1 MIRRLIFG
9 TSDRRRWIPAVLVQ
23 GILGPAGRRSGL
35 AAGATVGPILV
46 AALVVASAAFAQGLP
61 STDGPGAYTVLLES
75 PSVGER
81 LRESASSKQASPLP
95 RRDAATVGFMRRAV
109 ALAQAPVV
117 DLIEAEGGQVLG
129 SARHVLNAVF
139 VHAMPGEA
147 EAIRNL
153 PGVSA
158 VVPSRR
164 HEPMVMGVSDIVN
177 VSAARMRPVGS
188 PLNGEGM
195 KIAIIDSG
203 LDFEHAAFQDDSLT
217 PIPGYPKGD
226 PAYLDYATNKVIS
239 VRSYV
244 EMLNS
249 KNPDSST
256 PDDYTPRDIGGHGTS
271 VAMVA
276 AGASVETDLGEFSG
290 IAPKARIGVYKVFG
304 TPGVNFYTADHA
316 VIAAIDD
323 AILDGMDILN
333 LSLGH
338 LAFWKWDSTGR
349 DCGQSVATAECDPL
363 AAAAQNAVV
372 DFGKVVVVAA
382 GNEGLRGSHELASLN
397 TVNSPGNAPA
407 VITVGGIGNAYSDFR
422 ESVQVGSQSF
432 AALGG
437 SGPAPDGP
445 LTASVQFASDLGDAL
460 GCEPYAAAALE
471 GDIVIVDRGD
481 CFFQQ
486 KVEHADAAGAVG
498 VLVINDE
505 GDDLVAM
512 AQLGDTDIPA
522 FFIGA
527 SDGETLHGL
536 LAEAD
541 NVVTLDP
548 TPVVEEQEWNYVWP
562 STGRGPT
569 LSLYPKPDLAAPAQL
584 VYTAVPRYND
594 QGNLFAPGG
603 FAQLSG
609 TSFAAP
615 IVAGAAALVWQAHPS
630 LNARQVSS
638 ALINSADAESVLED
652 DVFAR
657 LASVGAGVLD
667 IQAAIRAVATAVPS
681 SVGFGSVGNVA
692 LPVRR
697 TLVIA
702 NNLQRTESFQLHVE
716 ARDSDLRARVMIDGS
731 RSRRLR
737 LAPSGSIELEITLTG
752 TRPPPGSYE
761 GRLKLTGL
769 GGSGNISIPY
779 LYVVGDN
786 EPYNTLPIQGQF
798 ATGVEGERTRQTVVA
813 RVTDQFGAPVANR
826 PVTFAV
832 TEGSGWIESS
842 TSSSGSTGLIF
853 ARVRYGP
860 EADLQSVVATI
871 GDLDLTFNYEAIAT
885 VPEISSIHNAASESS
900 AQGVAPGSLVTIR
913 GSGFADYASGP
924 PQGYQTGR
932 LAITRKGVSVTFDSE
947 TQGVS
952 APGGIFEIGEDWVT
966 VQVPWELAGWN
977 SGFVKVRSAEN
988 SEPFIF
994 QLASA
999 DPGIF
1004 SYDVDGQAMAWA
1016 TVSDGLR
1023 VSADAP
1029 APRGAE
1035 VTFVTTGNGPV
1046 VTPPPSGEA
1055 SEVMVETVETPVVRI
1070 GGVAT
1075 EVTYSGLN
1083 PGTAGLYLVTAI
1095 VPESLQPGTHA
1106 VQVIVN
1112 SATSNIVRLPVQ

>member
-1 MIRRLIFG
+1 MQRRETLR
-9 TSDRRRWIPAVLVQ
+9 S
-23 GILGPAGRRSGL
+23 AGRRS
-35 AAGATVGPILV
+35 AGAMARYAGLLVV
-46 AALVVASAAFAQGLP
+46 AAIALASAAFAQGIP
-61 STDGPGAYTVLLES
+61 GTDGPAAYTVLLES

-81 LRESASSKQASPLP
+81 LRESSSSKEASPLP
-95 RRDAATVGFMRRAV
+95 RRDATSVGFMRRSV
-109 ALAQAPVV
+109 VLAQAPVI

-129 SARHVLNAVF
+129 SASHVLNAVF
-139 VHAMPGEA
+139 VHATPSEA
-147 EAIRNL
+147 EAIRSL

-158 VVPSRR
+158 VVQSRR
-164 HEPMVMGVSDIVN
+164 HEAMVMGVSDIVN

-188 PLNGEGM
+188 ELSGDGM

-226 PAYLDYATNKVIS
+226 PAYLEHATNKVIA

-249 KNPDSST
+249 KDPDSST
-256 PDDYTPRDIGGHGTS
+256 PDDYTPRDTGGHGTS
-271 VAMVA
+271 VAMIA

-290 IAPKARIGVYKVFG
+290 VAPKARIGVYKVFG

-349 DCGQSVATAECDPL
+349 DCGQGVLTTACDPL

-382 GNEGLRGSHELASLN
+382 GNGGLRGSHELPSLN
-397 TVNSPGNAPA
+397 TINSPGNAPA

-432 AALGG
+432 AALSG

-445 LTASVQFASDLGDAL
+445 LAASVKLASDLGDAL
-460 GCEPYAAAALE
+460 GCEPYDEGVLE
-471 GDIVIVDRGD
+471 GAIVIVDRGE

-486 KVEHADAAGAVG
+486 KVEHADAVGAVG
-498 VLVINDE
+498 VLVINHE

-527 SDGETLHGL
+527 SDGETLRGL

-541 NVVTLDP
+541 NVLTLDP
-548 TPVVEEQEWNYVWP
+548 TPVAEEQEWNYVWP

-569 LSLYPKPDLAAPAQL
+569 LSLYPKPDLAAPAHL
-584 VYTAVPRYND
+584 LYTAVPKYND

-615 IVAGAAALVWQAHPS
+615 VVSGAAALVWQAHPS

-638 ALINSADAESVLED
+638 ALINSADSEAVLED
-652 DVFAR
+652 DVYAR

-681 SVGFGSVGNVA
+681 SIGFGSVGNVA

-716 ARDSDLRARVMIDGS
+716 SRDSDSRAQVMIDGS

-737 LAPSGSIELEITLTG
+737 LASGGSIELEITLAG
-752 TRPPPGSYE
+752 TRPPSGSYE

-779 LYVVGDN
+779 LYVVGDS
-786 EPYNTLPIQGQF
+786 EPYNSLPIQGQY

-813 RVTDQFGAPVANR
+813 RVTDQFGAPVADR

-842 TSSSGSTGLIF
+842 APNSGSTGLIF

-860 EADLQSVVATI
+860 EADPQTVVATI
-871 GDLDLTFNYEAIAT
+871 GDLNLTFNYEATET

-900 AQGVAPGSLVTIR
+900 GQGVAPGSLVTIW
-913 GSGFADYASGP
+913 GTGFADYASGP
-924 PQGYQTGR
+924 PQEYQSGR
-932 LAITRKGVSVTFDSE
+932 LAITRKGVSVAFDSL
-947 TQGVS
+947 TLGVS
-952 APGGIFEIGEDWVT
+952 APGRIFEIGEDWVT
-966 VQVPWELAGWN
+966 VQVPWELDGWN
-977 SGFVKVRSAEN
+977 TGFVKVRSGQN

-1004 SYDVDGQAMAWA
+1004 SYDVNGQAMAWA
-1016 TVSDGLR
+1016 TVSDGSL

-1029 APRGAE
+1029 ATRGTE
-1035 VTFVTTGNGPV
+1035 VTFVTTGNGAV
-1046 VTPPPSGEA
+1046 VTAPPSGEA
-1055 SEVMVETVETPVVRI
+1055 SEVMVETVDTPVVRI
-1070 GGVAT
+1070 GGVAA

-1083 PGTAGLYLVTAI
+1083 PGTAGLYLVGAI

>member
-1 MIRRLIFG
+1 MVV
-9 TSDRRRWIPAVLVQ
+9 TA
-23 GILGPAGRRSGL
+23 LGFTP
-35 AAGATVGPILV
+35 
-46 AALVVASAAFAQGLP
+46 AAFAQGLP
-61 STDGPGAYTVLLES
+61 VDDGPGAYTVLLES

-81 LRESASSKQASPLP
+81 LRESTNSKQASPLP
-95 RRDAATVGFMRRAV
+95 RRDATSVGFMRRAV
-109 ALAQAPVV
+109 AVAQAPVIN
-117 DLIEAEGGQVLG
+117 LIEAEGGQVFG

-139 VHAMPGEA
+139 VRATPREA
-147 EAIRNL
+147 EAIRSL

-164 HEPMVMGVSDIVN
+164 HDAMVMGVSDIVN

-188 PLNGEGM
+188 PLDGEGM

-203 LDFEHAAFQDDSLT
+203 LDFDHAAFQDDSLT

-226 PAYLDYATNKVIS
+226 PEYLEYATNKVIS

-249 KNPDSST
+249 KDPDSST
-256 PDDYTPRDIGGHGTS
+256 PDDYTPRDVGGHGTA

-304 TPGVNFYTADHA
+304 TPGVNFHTADHA

-349 DCGQSVATAECDPL
+349 DCGRGVSTTACDPL

-382 GNEGLRGSHELASLN
+382 GNGGLRGSHELPSLN

-407 VITVGGIGNAYSDFR
+407 VIAVGGIGNAYSDFR

-432 AALGG
+432 TAL
-437 SGPAPDGP
+437 SGLGPTPDGP
-445 LTASVQFASDLGDAL
+445 LTASAKLASDLGEAV
-460 GCEPYAAAALE
+460 GCESYGEGALE
-471 GDIVIVDRGD
+471 AVIAIVDRGE
-481 CFFQQ
+481 CLFQR

-498 VLVINDE
+498 VLVVNHE
-505 GDDLVAM
+505 GDELVAM
-512 AQLGDTDIPA
+512 ARLDETDIPA

-527 SDGETLHGL
+527 TDGETLRSQ
-536 LAEAD
+536 LAGAE
-541 NVVTLDP
+541 NVITLDP
-548 TPVVEEQEWNYVWP
+548 TPVAEDQSWNYVWP

-569 LSLYPKPDLAAPAQL
+569 LSLYPKPDIAATAHL

-594 QGNLFAPGG
+594 QGNLFAPSG

-615 IVAGAAALVWQAHPS
+615 IVAGAAALVWQAHPALS
-630 LNARQVSS
+630 ARQVSS
-638 ALINSADAESVLED
+638 ALINSADEGAVLED

-667 IQAAIRAVATAVPS
+667 IQAAIGAVATAVPS
-681 SVGFGSVGNVA
+681 SVGFGSLGNVT

-702 NNLQRTESFQLHVE
+702 NNLQRTESFQLNVE
-716 ARDSDLRARVMIDGS
+716 ARDSDSRAQVMIDGS

-737 LAPSGSIELEITLTG
+737 LAPGGSIELAITLTG

-769 GGSGNISIPY
+769 GGSGSISIPY

-786 EPYNTLPIQGQF
+786 EPYNALPIQGQF
-798 ATGVEGERTRQTVVA
+798 ATGVEGERTRQTLVA
-813 RVTDQFGAPVANR
+813 RVTDQFGAPVTDR
-826 PVTFAV
+826 PVSFTV
-832 TEGSGWIESS
+832 TKGAGWIESS

-860 EADLQSVVATI
+860 EADSQSVVATI
-871 GDLDLTFNYEAIAT
+871 GDLDLTFTYEATAT

-913 GSGFADYASGP
+913 GIGFADYASGP
-924 PQGYQTGR
+924 PQEYQAGR
-932 LAITRKGVSVTFDSE
+932 LAVTRKGVSVTFDSV

-952 APGGIFEIGEDWVT
+952 APGRIFEIGEDWVT
-966 VQVPWELAGWN
+966 VQVPWELDEWN
-977 SGFVKVRSAEN
+977 TGFVKVRSGQN

-994 QLASA
+994 QLTSA

-1004 SYDVDGQAMAWA
+1004 SHDVDGQAMAWA
-1016 TVSDGLR
+1016 TVSDGSL

-1029 APRGAE
+1029 AQRGGE
-1035 VTFVTTGNGPV
+1035 VTFVTTGNGAV
-1046 VTPPPSGEA
+1046 VTSPPNGEA

-1070 GGVAT
+1070 GGVAA

-1083 PGTAGLYLVTAI
+1083 PGTAGLYLVGAI
-1095 VPESLQPGTHA
+1095 VPESLEPGTHA

-1112 SATSNIVRLPVQ
+1112 SATSNSVHLPVQ

>member
-1 MIRRLIFG
+1 MIRRFLTRIG
-9 TSDRRRWIPAVLVQ
+9 HRRRSYPAIELQ
-23 GILGPAGRRSGL
+23 ETPSPAGRRAAR
-35 AAGATVGPILV
+35 AAGATAAYILV
-46 AALVVASAAFAQGLP
+46 TALGIAPAAFGQGLP
-61 STDGPGAYTVLLES
+61 ADDTPGAYTVLLES

-81 LRESASSKQASPLP
+81 LRDSSSSKQDSPLP
-95 RRDAATVGFMRRAV
+95 RRDATTVGFMRRAV
-109 ALAQAPVV
+109 AVAQAPVV

-139 VHAMPGEA
+139 VHATPEEA
-147 EAIRNL
+147 EAIRNF
-153 PGVSA
+153 PGVAA

-177 VSAARMRPVGS
+177 VSAARMRPVGT

-249 KNPDSST
+249 KDPDTST
-256 PDDYTPRDIGGHGTS
+256 PDDYTPRDIAGHGTS

-316 VIAAIDD
+316 VIAAVDD
-323 AILDGMDILN
+323 AVLDGMDVLN
-333 LSLGH
+333 LSLGR
-338 LAFWKWDSTGR
+338 LALWKWASTGR
-349 DCGQSVATAECDPL
+349 ECGRAGATTECDPL

-382 GNEGLRGSHELASLN
+382 GNGGLRGSHELPSLN

-432 AALGG
+432 TALSG
-437 SGPAPDGP
+437 SGPSPDGP
-445 LTASVQFASDLGDAL
+445 LTASAKLASQLGDAV
-460 GCEPYAAAALE
+460 GCEPYDEGALKE
-471 GDIVIVDRGD
+471 AIAIVDRGE
-481 CFFQQ
+481 CLFQE

-498 VLVINDE
+498 VLVINHDGDE
-505 GDDLVAM
+505 LISM
-512 AQLGDTDIPA
+512 ALLGDTDIPA
-522 FFIGA
+522 FFIGT
-527 SDGETLHGL
+527 SDGETLRGL

-541 NVVTLDP
+541 NVLTLDP
-548 TPVVEEQEWNYVWP
+548 TPVAEEQPWNFVWP

-569 LSLYPKPDLAAPAQL
+569 LSLHPKPDLAAPAQL

-630 LNARQVSS
+630 FNARQVSS

-681 SVGFGSVGNVA
+681 SIGFGSLGNVA

-697 TLVIA
+697 TLMIA
-702 NNLQRTESFQLHVE
+702 NNLQRTESFQLNVE
-716 ARDSDLRARVMIDGS
+716 ARDSDLRAHVMIDGS

-737 LAPSGSIELEITLTG
+737 LAPGGSIELEITLTG

-769 GGSGNISIPY
+769 GGSGSISIPY

-813 RVTDQFGAPVANR
+813 RVTDQFGAPVADR

-860 EADLQSVVATI
+860 ETDLQSVVATI
-871 GDLDLTFNYEAIAT
+871 GDLDLTFNYEATAT

-900 AQGVAPGSLVTIR
+900 TQGVAPGSLVTIR
-913 GSGFADYASGP
+913 GTGFADYASGP
-924 PQGYQTGR
+924 PQEYQAGR
-932 LAITRKGVSVTFDSE
+932 LPVTRKGVSVTFDSVTE
-947 TQGVS
+947 GVS
-952 APGGIFEIGEDWVT
+952 GPGRIFEIGQDWVT
-966 VQVPWELAGWN
+966 VQVPWELHEWN
-977 SGFVKVRSAEN
+977 TGFVKVRSGEN

-1004 SYDVDGQAMAWA
+1004 SFDVDGQAMAWA
-1016 TVSDGLR
+1016 TVSDGSL

-1035 VTFVTTGNGPV
+1035 VTFVTTGNGAV
-1046 VTPPPSGEA
+1046 VTSPPSGEA
-1055 SEVMVETVETPVVRI
+1055 SWVMVETVETPVVRI
-1070 GGVAT
+1070 GGVEA

-1083 PGTAGLYLVTAI
+1083 SDTAGLYLVTAI
-1095 VPESLQPGTHA
+1095 VPEALQPGTHA

>member
-1 MIRRLIFG
+1 
-9 TSDRRRWIPAVLVQ
+9 
-23 GILGPAGRRSGL
+23 
-35 AAGATVGPILV
+35 
-46 AALVVASAAFAQGLP
+46 
-61 STDGPGAYTVLLES
+61 
-75 PSVGER
+75 
-81 LRESASSKQASPLP
+81 
-95 RRDAATVGFMRRAV
+95 MRRAV
-109 ALAQAPVV
+109 ELAQAPVV
-117 DLIEAEGGQVLG
+117 DLIEAEGGQVLV

-139 VHAMPGEA
+139 VHATQSEA

-164 HEPMVMGVSDIVN
+164 HEAMVKGVSDIVN

-188 PLNGEGM
+188 PLDGDGM

-203 LDFEHAAFQDDSLT
+203 LDFEHAAFQDESLT

-226 PAYLDYATNKVIS
+226 PAYLDYATNKVIA

-249 KNPDSST
+249 KDPDSST

-276 AGASVETDLGEFSG
+276 AGASVETDLGEISG

-304 TPGVNFYTADHA
+304 TPGVNFHTADHA

-349 DCGQSVATAECDPL
+349 DCGRAASTTECDPL
-363 AAAAQNAVV
+363 ADAAQNAVV

-382 GNEGLRGSHELASLN
+382 GNGGLRGSHDLPSLN

-422 ESVQVGSQSF
+422 ESVQVGGQSF
-432 AALGG
+432 AALSG
-437 SGPAPDGP
+437 SGPDPDGP
-445 LTASVQFASDLGDAL
+445 LTASVKLASDLGDAV
-460 GCEPYAAAALE
+460 GCEPYDEGALE
-471 GDIVIVDRGD
+471 ASIVIVNRSE
-481 CFFQQ
+481 CLFQR
-486 KVEHADAAGAVG
+486 KVELADAAGAVG
-498 VLVINDE
+498 VLVINHE

-512 AQLGDTDIPA
+512 ARLGDTDIPA
-522 FFIGA
+522 FFIGT
-527 SDGETLHGL
+527 SDGETLLGL
-536 LAEAD
+536 LKEAD
-541 NVVTLDP
+541 TAITLDP
-548 TPVVEEQEWNYVWP
+548 TPVAEEQEWNYVWP

-569 LSLYPKPDLAAPAQL
+569 LSLYPKPDLAAPAHL
-584 VYTAVPRYND
+584 VYTAVPTYND

-615 IVAGAAALVWQAHPS
+615 IVSGAAALVWQAHPS

-638 ALINSADAESVLED
+638 ALINSANAESVLED

-667 IQAAIRAVATAVPS
+667 IQAAVRAVATAVPS
-681 SVGFGSVGNVA
+681 SIGFGSVASVT

-697 TLVIA
+697 TLEIA
-702 NNLQRTESFQLHVE
+702 NNLHRTESFQLHVE
-716 ARDSDLRARVMIDGS
+716 ARDSDLRAQVMIDGS

-737 LAPSGSIELEITLTG
+737 LAPGGSIEVEITLTG

-769 GGSGNISIPY
+769 GGSGSISIPY

-813 RVTDQFGAPVANR
+813 RVTDQFGAPVVNR

-842 TSSSGSTGLIF
+842 TSSSGSTGLVF

-860 EADLQSVVATI
+860 EAESQSVVATI
-871 GDLDLTFNYEAIAT
+871 GDLDLTFNYEATAT

-900 AQGVAPGSLVTIR
+900 GQGVAPGSLVTIR
-913 GSGFADYASGP
+913 GTGFADYASGP
-924 PQGYQTGR
+924 PQEYQAGR
-932 LAITRKGVSVTFDSE
+932 LAITRKGASVTFDSL
-947 TQGVS
+947 TPGVS
-952 APGGIFEIGEDWVT
+952 APGRIFEIGEDWVT
-966 VQVPWELAGWN
+966 VQVPWELEEWN
-977 SGFVKVRSAEN
+977 TGFVKVRSGEN

-1016 TVSDGLR
+1016 TVSDGSM

-1035 VTFVTTGNGPV
+1035 VTFVTTGNGAV
-1046 VTPPPSGEA
+1046 VTSPPSGEA
-1055 SEVMVETVETPVVRI
+1055 SEVMVETLETPIVRI
-1070 GGVAT
+1070 GGVVT

-1095 VPESLQPGTHA
+1095 VPESLQRGTHA